1 MMPGTAPHGF
11 GDDEQ
16 TRRLLRSRPPR
27 QALDWAGAALG
38 GTVTSAR
45 ALRGGTASAVHLL
58 TVTGP
63 ASTRQAVL
71 RRYVRPEDLPGIAER
86 EARALA
92 LAARLEVPT
101 PGLLAVD
108 PRGGAAGVPAV
119 LMSRLPGS
127 VRWWP
132 GAPQRWL
139 DGLAALLPAIHA
151 APLPPPGTIP
161 PFTPYRQDSYQI
173 PVWAREPGIWER
185 AVEIYHRPAPGGPR
199 VFLHRDFHPGNVLWW
214 RGTVGGVVDWA
225 GASTGPPSAD
235 VGHCRVN
242 LFPYGL
248 AAAGRFT
255 RAWENLAGASYH
267 PWADIVTIIGLLDG
281 LREEPPDQAERDVI
295 EEVLAGAVTALG

>member
-1 MMPGTAPHGF
+1 MPDAPPHGF

-38 GTVTSAR
+38 GTVTTAR

-63 ASTRQAVL
+63 AGTRRVVL
-71 RRYVRPEDLPGIAER
+71 RRYVRPEDTEPGIAEH
-86 EARALA
+86 EARALT
-92 LAARLEVPT
+92 LAAGLGVPT
-101 PGLLAVD
+101 PEPLAVD

-132 GAPQRWL
+132 ADPDRWL
-139 DGLAALLPAIHA
+139 DGLAALLPVIHG
-151 APLPPPGTIP
+151 APLPPPGMIP
-161 PFTPYRQDSYQI
+161 PFTPYRQDSYQ
-173 PVWAREPGIWER
+173 PPAWAHRPRIWER
-185 AVEIYHRPAPGGPR
+185 AVEIYHRPAPGGR
-199 VFLHRDFHPGNVLWW
+199 HVFLHRDFHPGNVLWL
-214 RGTVGGVVDWA
+214 RASVSGVVDWA

-235 VGHCRVN
+235 VGHCRAN
-242 LFPYGL
+242 LFGYGL
-248 AAAGRFT
+248 AAVARFT

-267 PWADIVTIIGLLDG
+267 PWADVVTIIGLLDG
-281 LREEPPDQAERDVI
+281 LREEPPEPAERDVI
-295 EEVLAGAVTALG
+295 ETVLAQAVTALG